1 MEERKR
7 IIEKINKEL
16 EKTESDYL
24 LYKIHNFIECVNR
37 EAKKVKK
44 GKK

>member
-1 MEERKR
+1 MEERKC

-16 EKTESDYL
+16 EKTQSVYL

-37 EAKKVKK
+37 QAKKLKK
-44 GKK
+44 GE

>member
-1 MEERKR
+1 MEERKY

-16 EKTESDYL
+16 EKTQNVYL

-37 EAKKVKK
+37 QAKKLKK
-44 GKK
+44 GE